1 MTVEGGGDKVAA
13 AFARRG
19 SFLRTGVQS
28 GGLAGQGWKAA
39 PYGLPTT
46 PPHPRRNRKT
56 RQGLVGNLP
65 NGTLGPAAGK
75 RRKAGESQVWLTKNG
90 AAARKLGHC
99 ENPRSPERPMIEGR
113 LPCFPSGRSWH
124 CEGEATNNLTGR
136 PPFSLPGPR

>member
-99 ENPRSPERPMIEGR
+99 ENPRSLVP
-113 LPCFPSGRSWH
+113 RSSWAGLF
-124 CEGEATNNLTGR
+124 CGGCGSRQSLTA
-136 PPFSLPGPR
+136 